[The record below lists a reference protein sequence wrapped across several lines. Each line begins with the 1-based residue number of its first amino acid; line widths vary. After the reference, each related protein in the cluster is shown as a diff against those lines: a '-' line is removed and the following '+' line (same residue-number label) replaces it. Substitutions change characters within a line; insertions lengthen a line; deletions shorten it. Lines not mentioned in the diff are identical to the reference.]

1 MIAVDVI
8 LISYN
13 QQQYIR
19 QAIESI
25 LMQKFDGEVEVIVA
39 DDCSTDQTLSIIRE
53 YESKSPFKFVFLEGS
68 HNLGFHENYHRAFK
82 ACEGDYIAILEGDD
96 WWHSDRHLQQH
107 ADFLEKHKRFS
118 MSFNRISHYYEKND
132 CLELSRWGFP
142 KDYFAISL
150 KNQIQ
155 GNQIGN
161 LSSCVFRTK
170 YIQALPEKFFATDFA
185 DWELGMCMAEQGS
198 IAYLKESTS
207 TYRIAGKGEWTKLDK
222 GKQRDSVLK
231 TFESM
236 DAYFSLKY
244 HRLFEEG
251 KNMFLEGI
259 SPVLYMSW
267 KSRLKKLLG
276 IRK

>member
-25 LMQKFDGEVEVIVA
+25 LMQKFDGKVEIIVA
-39 DDCSTDQTLSIIRE
+39 DDCSTDQTLEIIKE
-53 YESKSPFKFVFLEGS
+53 YEEQSPYRFVYLEGT
-68 HNLGFHENYHRAFK
+68 HNLGFHANYRRAFK
-82 ACEGDYIAILEGDD
+82 ACNGDYVAILEGDD
-96 WWHSDRHLQQH
+96 WWHSDKHLQQH
-107 ADFLEKHKRFS
+107 VDFLERHSRFS
-118 MSFNRISHYYEKND
+118 MSFNRISHYYEKD
-132 CLELSRWGFP
+132 DTVQLSRWGFP

-161 LSSCVFRTK
+161 LSSCVFRAK
-170 YIQALPEKFFATDFA
+170 NIQALPEKFFATDFA
-185 DWELGMCMAEQGS
+185 DWELGMCMAEHGP
-198 IAYLKESTS
+198 IAYLEESTS

-222 GKQRDSVLK
+222 EKQRESVLR
-231 TFESM
+231 TFDLM
-236 DAYFSLKY
+236 DVYFDKKY
-244 HRLFEEG
+244 HRYFEEG
-251 KNMFLEGI
+251 KRMYLNGVE
-259 SPVLYMSW
+259 PVLYMSW
-267 KSRLKKLLG
+267 KSRLKRLLG